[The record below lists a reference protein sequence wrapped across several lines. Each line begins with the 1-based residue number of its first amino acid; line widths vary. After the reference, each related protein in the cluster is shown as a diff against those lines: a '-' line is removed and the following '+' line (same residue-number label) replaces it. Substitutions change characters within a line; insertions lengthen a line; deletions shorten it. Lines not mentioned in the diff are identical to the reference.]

1 MTAPAAEGSPLG
13 LHRVVSPRGVLP
25 QAADRLDPD
34 PRLREDEVRVDVELL
49 NLDAASYRQL
59 HEEHGGDGDA
69 IRDTV
74 CRIVRERGKMHN
86 PVTGSGGMLIGTVAE
101 AGARA
106 RLGLRPGDRVA
117 SLVSLTLTPLELT
130 DGLRSWDGLS
140 ERVPARGHAILFG
153 RSVAAVLPPDL
164 PDELCLAV
172 LDVCGAPALAARTV
186 AEAAAGGGAAPSVAV
201 LGASGKS
208 GSLVLAAARRA
219 GAGRLVGV
227 VPDAAEEAALAA
239 TGLADTVLRADAR
252 DAVALSGAL
261 AGCGGPAD
269 ITVVCTDV
277 PGCEHAA
284 ILATRD
290 GGTVVFF
297 SMATSFPAAAL
308 GAEGLGADVRMLIG
322 NGYQPGH
329 AEAALDLV
337 RTEPAVRGLLERRVT
352 AEAPAPAPS
361 TTGQAGT
368 ESATGP
374 VEPTG
379 GAGETGAPVP
389 SPPPDVAVALG
400 DFEAA
405 TSPRAARSV
414 VPAVSPEAARSV
426 VPAVSPEAARS
437 VVPAV
442 PPEAAG
448 PVAPAVLPE
457 AAGAGVPAA
466 PPAAVA
472 PEASAGLLGTA
483 APATPVTSRA
493 TTSPRP
499 AARLGLDGELVRR
512 ARVLAARVGRPV
524 VDMARTHTTVAVER
538 AALRLAGLSGADPE
552 GIPWANRLVDAV
564 RDQVGLEHGVA
575 LPVWH
580 ALREGAAPDLA
591 GLAARATARSVGFR
605 LPEGADADRAV
616 RDARRA
622 MARGIAVIDGRRA
635 ERERMLRRWGRTA
648 GPLIYLIV
656 ATGDIHEDVR
666 QAVAAARGGADVIA
680 VIRSTGQS
688 LLDYVPDGATREGF
702 AGTYATQENFRL
714 MRAALDGV
722 SAELGRYVRLT
733 NYASGLCMPEIAV
746 LAGLE
751 RLDMMLN
758 DSMYGILF
766 RDINPVRTFV
776 DQRFSRQLHAR
787 AGIVINTGED
797 NYLTTADAM
806 QAAHTVTASQLLN
819 EYFGK
824 EAGLTDAQ
832 LGLGHAFEIDP
843 DLPDSFRMELA
854 HALLAR
860 ELFPD
865 APLKWMPPTKHMT
878 GDIFRGYL
886 LNGFFNLAGA
896 LTRQDILLVGMMT
909 EAVVTPFLSDRD
921 LALQN
926 VRYVMQAAGA
936 LEEDFRPAPGGTIAR
951 RAESVLREAVGLLE
965 RICDRGLLDAI
976 DAGTFGGTRRP
987 ADGGRGRDGVAE
999 RAPGYR
1005 NPAVELLENPPTDSD
1020 HCETAGAPAAARP
1033 APREGA
1039 DRP

>member
-1 MTAPAAEGSPLG
+1 MNGGTQAQGSPLG
-13 LHRVVSPRGVLP
+13 LHRVLAPAGVLP

-34 PRLREDEVRVDVELL
+34 SPLREDELRIDVEYL

-69 IRDTV
+69 IREAV

-101 AGARA
+101 AGPRTP
-106 RLGLRPGDRVA
+106 LGLKPGDRVA
-117 SLVSLTLTPLELT
+117 SLVSLTLTPLTLT
-130 DGLRSWDGLS
+130 DGLRGWDGLG
-140 ERVPARGHAILFG
+140 ERVPARGHAVLFG
-153 RSVAAVLPPDL
+153 RSVAAALPADL
-164 PDELCLAV
+164 PDELALAV
-172 LDVCGAPALAARTV
+172 LDVCGAPSLTARTV
-186 AEAAAGGGAAPSVAV
+186 AEYAARSGAAPSVAV
-201 LGASGKS
+201 LGAAGKS
-208 GSLVLAAARRA
+208 GSLALAAARRA

-227 VPDAAEEAALAA
+227 VPDGVEAAALTAS
-239 TGLADTVLRADAR
+239 GLAGTVLRADAR
-252 DAVALSGAL
+252 DAVALSDRL
-261 AGCGGPAD
+261 AESGGPVD

-284 ILATRD
+284 VLATRD

-308 GAEGLGADVRMLIG
+308 GAEGLRADVTMLIG

-329 AEAALDLV
+329 AEQALDLV
-337 RTEPAVRGLLERRVT
+337 RTEPGVRDLFARRL
-352 AEAPAPAPS
+352 APRCS
-361 TTGQAGT
+361 DT
-368 ESATGP
+368 
-374 VEPTG
+374 
-379 GAGETGAPVP
+379 
-389 SPPPDVAVALG
+389 
-400 DFEAA
+400 
-405 TSPRAARSV
+405 
-414 VPAVSPEAARSV
+414 AVSR
-426 VPAVSPEAARS
+426 
-437 VVPAV
+437 
-442 PPEAAG
+442 
-448 PVAPAVLPE
+448 
-457 AAGAGVPAA
+457 
-466 PPAAVA
+466 PPATVA
-472 PEASAGLLGTA
+472 GK
-483 APATPVTSRA
+483 
-493 TTSPRP
+493 
-499 AARLGLDGELVRR
+499 LGLDPHLVRR
-512 ARVLAARVGRPV
+512 ARELAVRAGRPV
-524 VDMARTHTTVAVER
+524 VDMARSHTTVAVER
-538 AALRLAGLSGADPE
+538 AALRLAGLSGADAE
-552 GIPWANRLVDAV
+552 GIPWVNRLVDAV

-580 ALREGAAPDLA
+580 ALRTGTSRDLTE
-591 GLAARATARSVGFR
+591 LAARATARDVSFR
-605 LPEGADADRAV
+605 LPEGAAAEHAV

-622 MARGIAVIDGRRA
+622 MAGGLAVIDGRRR
-635 ERERMLRRWGRTA
+635 ERERLIRRWGEPG
-648 GPLIYLIV
+648 GPLVYLIV

-688 LLDYVPDGATREGF
+688 LLDYVPHGATREGY

-714 MRAALDGV
+714 MRAALDEV
-722 SAELGRYVRLT
+722 SAQLGRYVRLT

-797 NYLTTADAM
+797 NYLTTADAL

-865 APLKWMPPTKHMT
+865 APLKWMPPTRHMT
-878 GDIFRGYL
+878 GDVFRGYL

-896 LTRQDILLVGMMT
+896 LTRQNILLVGMMT

-926 VRYVMQAAGA
+926 VRYVMDAAGA
-936 LEEDFRPAPGGTIAR
+936 LEEDFRPAPGGVIAQ
-951 RAESVLREAVGLLE
+951 RADAVLREAVDLLE
-965 RICDRGLLDAI
+965 RLCDRGLLDAI
-976 DAGTFGGTRRP
+976 AAGTFGGMRRP
-987 ADGGRGRDGVAE
+987 VAGGRGRDGVAE

-1005 NPAVELLENPPTDSD
+1005 NPAIEMLDGSPDPDPDGEDQ
-1020 HCETAGAPAAARP
+1020 R
-1033 APREGA
+1033 
-1039 DRP
+1039 